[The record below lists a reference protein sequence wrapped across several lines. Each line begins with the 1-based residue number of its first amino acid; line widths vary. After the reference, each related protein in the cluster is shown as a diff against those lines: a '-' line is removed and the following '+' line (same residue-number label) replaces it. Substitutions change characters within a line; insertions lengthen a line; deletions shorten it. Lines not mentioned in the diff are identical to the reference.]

1 MPRLLPLL
9 YIVVEILVFFLLGT
23 WIGFGWTIL
32 LVLATFIGGMLLA
45 GWQFRELVRRSMT
58 DASHPGRLTADAA
71 LSAVGAVLVA
81 LPGLVTAVFGIVLLL
96 PPTRSLVR
104 RGLGGALRSK
114 ITEFGGASFTTV
126 SGVSMPQTRDVD
138 GWGEV
143 IDHRAD
149 EFDGD
154 DKRDDKRDGDDRA

>member
-9 YIVVEILVFFLLGT
+9 YIVVEILVVFLLGT

-45 GWQFRELVRRSMT
+45 GWQFRELVRRAMT

-81 LPGLVTAVFGIVLLL
+81 L
-96 PPTRSLVR
+96 
-104 RGLGGALRSK
+104 
-114 ITEFGGASFTTV
+114 
-126 SGVSMPQTRDVD
+126 
-138 GWGEV
+138 
-143 IDHRAD
+143 
-149 EFDGD
+149 
-154 DKRDDKRDGDDRA
+154 

>member
-1 MPRLLPLL
+1 MSRLLPLL
-9 YIVVEILVFFLLGT
+9 YIVAEILVFFLLGS

-32 LVLATFIGGMLLA
+32 LVLATFIGGMMLA

-58 DASHPGRLTADAA
+58 DRAHPGQLTADAA

-81 LPGLVTAVFGIVLLL
+81 LPGLVTAVLGIVLLL

-104 RGLGGALRSK
+104 RGLGGALRRR
-114 ITEFGGASFTTV
+114 ITSFGGASFTTV
-126 SGVSMPQTRDVD
+126 SGVSMPQTKDVD

-149 EFDGD
+149 EFDD
-154 DKRDDKRDGDDRA
+154 RDDSNDRDDRA